1 MEAMNKDQVFEKLKS
16 INYPGFSRDIISFGM
31 VKDVEVVGKRVVLTL
46 NISSQNQ
53 NKKQEVIESIKAV
66 LGKDFSEVEIALS
79 NDTQSPKTP
88 LQPKEQ
94 ALGNVS
100 NIIAIASG
108 KGGVGK
114 STVAVN
120 LACSLV
126 KKGLKVGLL
135 DLDI

>member
-31 VKDVEVVGKRVVLTL
+31 VKDVEIVGKRVVLTL

-53 NKKQEVIESIKAV
+53 NKKQEVIDSIKAI
-66 LGKDFSEVEIALS
+66 LGRDFSEVEIALS
-79 NDTQSPKTP
+79 NDTKLTKTP

-94 ALGNVS
+94 ALENVS

-126 KKGLKVGLL
+126 KK
-135 DLDI
+135 